1 MLTKLKNKKNIFKVH
16 NYTEVFLVKMQK
28 AAANIRRGGGLNE
41 ANKSYGCQSNL

>member
-28 AAANIRRGGGLNE
+28 TAANIRRGGLNE